1 MVSLNY
7 IFSLY
12 VNFPRK
18 VWRSG
23 RVSDCVPKYAGSLPS
38 VVTFEIFLLC
48 RSFFASSRIRSGVF
62 HEASLD

>member
-1 MVSLNY
+1 MVILNY

-18 VWRSG
+18 VWP
-23 RVSDCVPKYAGSLPS
+23 VVEYLTVVPLYAGSLPS

-48 RSFFASSRIRSGVF
+48 RSFMPLPGFDPGSSMKQ
-62 HEASLD
+62 A